1 MLDRA
6 EEHVGV
12 GEPPRLLPGQVAALG
27 EPVEGA
33 QAVRLAEPWILRSVE
48 ELERLD
54 VELDVADPA
63 HAQLDVAL
71 LLAAGPEEAV
81 DPALHRADL
90 ADGLALQAGSIGDLA
105 RELEEGLSDA
115 LVPGRHPRLDQ
126 RLALPEGPAR
136 RVIGAVRGERQGG
149 GPPVPSGRSRRST
162 R

>member
-1 MLDRA
+1 MGDGLGLARVPKPPGELRELERLRGQRVRLERVQDLQAMLDRA

-12 GEPPRLLPGQVAALG
+12 SEPPRLLPGQVAALG

-81 DPALHRADL
+81 DPALHRGISPTA
-90 ADGLALQAGSIGDLA
+90 S
-105 RELEEGLSDA
+105 RSR
-115 LVPGRHPRLDQ
+115 PGR
-126 RLALPEGPAR
+126 
-136 RVIGAVRGERQGG
+136 
-149 GPPVPSGRSRRST
+149 
-162 R
+162 